1 MKNTQ
6 SELTQTLTQ
15 HYHPCYRLILTRTP
29 PQNNLPEP
37 WARPNFVLPK
47 IFNSVKSFDARSN
60 TPFANLST
68 GDKTALNEEEALPVT
83 RRLDKV
89 HRPFCSVG

>member
-6 SELTQTLTQ
+6 SKLTQTLT
-15 HYHPCYRLILTRTP
+15 HHCHSCYRLILTCTP

-37 WARPNFVLPK
+37 WARLNFVLPR
-47 IFNSVKSFDARSN
+47 IFNSVKLFDERSN
-60 TPFANLST
+60 TPFANSST
-68 GDKTALNEEEALPVT
+68 GDKTELNEEEALLIT

-89 HRPFCSVG
+89 HCPFCSVD